1 MRQIDADELLRD
13 LVELERVL
21 GAENADL
28 SEHQR
33 LAIMATFGM
42 VNALV
47 RRSKTVDAVQWIPV
61 SERLPENEK
70 WVVVSF
76 HRPHEI
82 DPEDGYEYHER
93 QWTGVGIYSENYGFF
108 QAMDDIGET
117 GDEVI
122 AWMPLPEPYKA
133 ERKEE

>member
-1 MRQIDADELLRD
+1 MTRLIDADKLHDDLRAKQKWIVKRGD
-13 LVELERVL
+13 KHNEGYTYDQVHFAIDDQPTVE
-21 GAENADL
+21 
-28 SEHQR
+28 
-33 LAIMATFGM
+33 
-42 VNALV
+42 
-47 RRSKTVDAVQWIPV
+47 AVQWIPV

-82 DPEDGYEYHER
+82 DPEDGYEYDER
-93 QWTGVGIYSENYGFF
+93 QWTGVGSYFKKCGFF
-108 QAMDDIGET
+108 QAMDEIGET

-122 AWMPLPEPYKA
+122 AWMPFPEPYKA